1 MTKRIEIKYKDAK
14 SVERGE
20 KMVLEKQA
28 NKETEIN
35 QSKVFLKNVKRKIKR
50 KLDRYGRI
58 RSKYITIKQT

>member
-1 MTKRIEIKYKDAK
+1 
-14 SVERGE
+14 
-20 KMVLEKQA
+20 MVLEKQA